1 MTLFIGTPELI
12 LVFVIALLIFG
23 PEKIPEIAKNLGK
36 GIRMLRDTTN
46 EVKREIMKETSDAGL
61 DVDKL
66 NKQVKNELGQIK
78 EIMDVKEELSGISK
92 GINEIKGSI
101 KRK

>member
-1 MTLFIGTPELI
+1 MILFIGTPEIIFILI
-12 LVFVIALLIFG
+12 IALLIFG

-46 EVKREIMKETSDAGL
+46 NVKREIMKEAYEAGL
-61 DVDKL
+61 DKKKL
-66 NKQVKNELGQIK
+66 DHTVNKELGQIK
-78 EIMDVKEELSGISK
+78 KIMDVKEEIEDITK
-92 GINEIKGSI
+92 DIKDITGPI